1 MSETYENIRDN
12 SEIVP
17 RDVRVAWIEADQSE
31 RMLRSHYDRLTEDG
45 DLNDEA
51 KARRAGEVY
60 EQHRKGI
67 ESKKQAA
74 KDALIKASKSSVKS
88 SIPTPSGEASS
99 STDPTKLLLDQNEA
113 NRIVRT
119 VERHKGQKGPFSQSS
134 SDYLAK
140 EYERGLEIGGVEGGA
155 ICRGALRAAQELG
168 VGDEW
173 LPRNDRQREL
183 LDNARRLEH
192 YAGLIATDAPKPPK
206 SLAKGAS
213 RERFAQRTPVLGL
226 APASG
231 PPISADDAS
240 HNSTSKPKRASRRSR
255 KNFS

>member
-1 MSETYENIRDN
+1 MAETYENIRDN

-17 RDVRVAWIEADQSE
+17 REARVAWIEADQSE
-31 RMLRSHYDRLTEDG
+31 RMLRYQYDRLTEDA

-67 ESKKQAA
+67 ERKKQAA
-74 KDALIKASKSSVKS
+74 KDSLIKASRSAVKS

-119 VERHKGQKGPFSQSS
+119 VERRGDKGPFSQSS
-134 SDYLAK
+134 SEYLK
-140 EYERGLEIGGVEGGA
+140 QEYERGLEIGGVEGGA
-155 ICRGALRAAQELG
+155 ICQGALRAAQELG
-168 VGDEW
+168 AGDEW

-183 LDNARRLEH
+183 LDQARRLEH
-192 YAGLIATDAPKPPK
+192 FSGFISTSAPKPPK
-206 SLAKGAS
+206 SLGKASGKRFMQPAPVMSSGGPPLSAPDDSHGGAS
-213 RERFAQRTPVLGL
+213 KQ
-226 APASG
+226 
-231 PPISADDAS
+231 
-240 HNSTSKPKRASRRSR
+240 KRASRRSR

>member
-1 MSETYENIRDN
+1 MTETYESIRDH
-12 SEIVP
+12 SDIVP
-17 RDVRVAWIEADQSE
+17 RDVRVAWIEADQAE
-31 RMLRSHYDRLTEDG
+31 RMLRGQYETLAEDT

-51 KARRAGEVY
+51 KARRASEIYEGRREVV
-60 EQHRKGI
+60 ER
-67 ESKKQAA
+67 KKQAA
-74 KDALIKASKSSVKS
+74 KDGLIKASKSAVKS
-88 SIPTPSGEASS
+88 SVPRPSGEATS

-119 VERHKGQKGPFSQSS
+119 LERRKDQKGPFTQSS
-134 SDYLAK
+134 SDYLK
-140 EYERGLEIGGVEGGA
+140 EEYRRGIEVGGVEGGA

-168 VGDEW
+168 AGDEW

-183 LDNARRLEH
+183 LDQARRLEH
-192 YAGLIATDAPKPPK
+192 FSGLISTSAPKPPK
-206 SLAKGAS
+206 SLGKAS

-231 PPISADDAS
+231 PPISTGDAS
-240 HNSTSKPKRASRRSR
+240 HNSASRPKQGARRSR

>member
-1 MSETYENIRDN
+1 MTETYESIRDH
-12 SEIVP
+12 SDIVP
-17 RDVRVAWIEADQSE
+17 RDVRVAWIEADQAE
-31 RMLRSHYDRLTEDG
+31 RMLRGQYETLAEDT

-51 KARRAGEVY
+51 KARRASEIYEGRREVV
-60 EQHRKGI
+60 ER
-67 ESKKQAA
+67 KKQAA
-74 KDALIKASKSSVKS
+74 KDALIKASKSAVKS
-88 SIPTPSGEASS
+88 SIPRPSGEATSS
-99 STDPTKLLLDQNEA
+99 VDPTKLLLDQNEA

-119 VERHKGQKGPFSQSS
+119 VERRGDKGPFSQSS
-134 SDYLAK
+134 SEYLK
-140 EYERGLEIGGVEGGA
+140 QEYERGLEIGGVEGGA

-168 VGDEW
+168 AGGEW

-206 SLAKGAS
+206 SLGKAS
-213 RERFAQRTPVLGL
+213 RERFAQRTHVLGL

-231 PPISADDAS
+231 PPISTGDAS
-240 HNSTSKPKRASRRSR
+240 HNSASRPKQGARRSR